1 MPQRLTGLKVFWPE
15 VETCLRL
22 GLAVVLLM
30 GVLLPVAWSYRQHA
44 EAELWHDLACAYQL
58 QEALRD
64 RVIAAGGRSGRPCE
78 RLARLGLS
86 LAAPSMNDRLWP
98 AASVQD

>member
-30 GVLLPVAWSYRQHA
+30 GVFLPLAWSYRQHA
-44 EAELWHDLACAYQL
+44 EAELWHDVACAYRL

-64 RVIAAGGRSGRPCE
+64 RVIAAGGRIDRPCE

-86 LAAPSMNDRLWP
+86 LAAPSRDDRLWP
-98 AASVQD
+98 AASVHD